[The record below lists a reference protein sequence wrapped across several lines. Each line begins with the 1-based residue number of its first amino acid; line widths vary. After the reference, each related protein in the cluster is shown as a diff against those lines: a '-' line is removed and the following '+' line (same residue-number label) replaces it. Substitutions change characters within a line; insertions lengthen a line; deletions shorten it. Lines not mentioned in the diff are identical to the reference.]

1 MFRSF
6 SRLHTRVLLR
16 RQDEL
21 VQLEQRLDQ
30 LDRRES
36 ETDPYFLTTNRRY
49 NSATA
54 ERQALLS
61 DVEAKLQGYG
71 IFFIFIKFFFGNR
84 PSHRQNRVPARTR
97 GAGDEL
103 TTYLLQTHFYLRF

>member
-1 MFRSF
+1 MLRAKRSLGVVESFPRGYPSLSAFLASDRDFAMFRSF

-61 DVEAKLQGYG
+61 EVEAKLQGYG
-71 IFFIFIKFFFGNR
+71 IFCFVFF
-84 PSHRQNRVPARTR
+84 
-97 GAGDEL
+97 
-103 TTYLLQTHFYLRF
+103 Y